1 MNVERAG
8 RGHERELRGGR
19 EGGEWV
25 RGWCQKEPEPLSV
38 AHHWSQGSNE
48 SSFLVGRNDIISTP
62 SLALIKLE
70 QERGWRG
77 SDRE

>member
-1 MNVERAG
+1 M
-8 RGHERELRGGR
+8 
-19 EGGEWV
+19 
-25 RGWCQKEPEPLSV
+25 RGWCQKGPEPLSV

-70 QERGWRG
+70 QERGLRG
-77 SDRE
+77 TDRE